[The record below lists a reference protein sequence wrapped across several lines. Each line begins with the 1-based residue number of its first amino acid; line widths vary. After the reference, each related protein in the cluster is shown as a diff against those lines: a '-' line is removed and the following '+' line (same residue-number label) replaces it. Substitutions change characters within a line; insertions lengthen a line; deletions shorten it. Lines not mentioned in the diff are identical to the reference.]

1 MNITWEQAQEKYRE
15 ASAPKKGMK
24 EVLDAY
30 IASKNQESK
39 ESELTESQTETVS
52 EN

>member
-1 MNITWEQAQEKYRE
+1 MITWEQEQEKYKE
-15 ASAPKKGMK
+15 AKPKRGMK

-30 IASKNQESK
+30 IAGQNQVNK
-39 ESELTESQTETVS
+39 EPELTESQTETVS